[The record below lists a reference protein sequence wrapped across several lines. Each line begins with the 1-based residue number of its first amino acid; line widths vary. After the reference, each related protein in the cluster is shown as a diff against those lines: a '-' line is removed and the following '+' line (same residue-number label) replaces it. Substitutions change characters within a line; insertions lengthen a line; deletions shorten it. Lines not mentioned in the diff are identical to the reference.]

1 MTRTT
6 VRIDGRA
13 RLGPGGQPVD
23 RSCHPGSGTS
33 VVVIDPPQRANVVED
48 RCMGSI
54 GTPVVRR
61 IVDVAKGPERH
72 ADLLASVGLS
82 PGVEPS
88 TWAGESIDEDA
99 YYGLLERTAGADDHG
114 LPFRYGEAISPD
126 DFGALGLAMKTAP
139 TIGDALN
146 RLVRYLLVL
155 SDTLEYEFIEQPWG
169 RTFALTRRPHHRRGA
184 ALANECALAA
194 VVSIVRQC
202 SDERITPRN
211 VSFRHG
217 APPTEQHHR
226 DYFGCPVTFHAP
238 INGIDFDAAQLSRP
252 TLLADDGLSHYFLAR
267 LDDLRARTSERS
279 LVTDVRGA
287 VADSLPDGQPSKSQI
302 ARRLGMSERT
312 LHRRLAEQGESFQT
326 LATDAR
332 REAAESLLR
341 SGTHSLAEVAF
352 LTGFSDQSAFTRA
365 FKRWT
370 GRTPAA
376 FRGD

>member
-1 MTRTT
+1 
-6 VRIDGRA
+6 
-13 RLGPGGQPVD
+13 
-23 RSCHPGSGTS
+23 
-33 VVVIDPPQRANVVED
+33 
-48 RCMGSI
+48 MGSI
-54 GTPVVRR
+54 GTPVIRR
-61 IVDVAKGPERH
+61 IVDVAQGPDRA

-82 PGVEPS
+82 PDAEPA
-88 TWAGESIDEDA
+88 TWAGESIDEEA
-99 YYGLLERTAGADDHG
+99 YYGLLERAAGADDHE

-126 DFGALGLAMKTAP
+126 DLGALGLALKTAP
-139 TIGDALN
+139 TIGDALH

-155 SDTLEYEFIEQPWG
+155 SDTLEYELIDQPWG
-169 RTFALTRRPHHRRGA
+169 QTFALTGRPHHRRGA

-194 VVSIVRQC
+194 VVSMVRRC
-202 SDERITPRN
+202 SGVPMNPRN

-217 APPTEQHHR
+217 APPNEQHHR

-238 INGIDFDAAQLSRP
+238 INGIDLDAAQLAQP

-267 LDDLRARTSERS
+267 LDDLRSQTAERS
-279 LVTDVRGA
+279 LVADVRGA

-302 ARRLGMSERT
+302 ARRMGMSERT

-341 SGTHSLAEVAF
+341 SDTHSLAEVAF
-352 LTGFSDQSAFTRA
+352 LTGFSDQTAFTRA

-376 FRGD
+376 FRGE